1 MKKSFVSVICLST
14 ILINGIGCRNEPE
27 KDYPVKPVE
36 FTKVKVTDDFWL
48 PRIKTNQNVTIPFA
62 MKQNEKTGRVD
73 NFAIVGGKIEGKY
86 KGERYNDTDVYKVME
101 GAAYTLATGPDPKLE
116 NSLDELIAV
125 IAAAQEE
132 DGYLF
137 TPRTAAPKN
146 PVIGIGEERWSNL
159 AVSHELYNA
168 GHMYEAAVAY
178 FLATGKRNFL
188 DIAIKNADLL
198 VRTFGPDKLKAT
210 SGHQEVEIGLVKLYR
225 ITGNEDYLKLAKY
238 FLDQRGKDL
247 ELKIYPEGHR
257 FSIYNN
263 PTQIQAHKPVLEQEE
278 AVGHAVRAVY
288 MYAGMADVA
297 ALTGSEEYIQ
307 AIKRLWENVVDKK
320 MSLTGGL
327 GARHDRERFGE
338 NYELPNL
345 TSYNETC
352 AAIGSV
358 FWNHRLFLLHKDAK
372 YIDILERTLYN
383 AVIVGVSLEGDTFF
397 YPNPLASDGKFKF
410 NKGAACR
417 QPWFGTAC
425 CPGNIARF
433 IPSVPGYIYAA
444 TGDAIYVNLFV
455 ASEANI
461 ELQDNAIHV
470 KQITGYPWEGQ
481 VQIEVFPTHEAE
493 FGMFVRIPGWAQN
506 RPVPGD
512 LYHYMET
519 YKGKPTLA
527 VNGEAMD
534 LDLVRG
540 YARILRTWKDGDV
553 IMLELPMPVRRVQS
567 HPNVVENTGKIAL
580 ERGPLVYCVEGIDH
594 DGEALNLIL
603 PENAEC
609 FVEYDPDFLEGLVVI
624 KGKAFQSGK
633 IRELTAIPYYAWS
646 HRGVGEMTVWLDRE
660 K

>member
-1 MKKSFVSVICLST
+1 
-14 ILINGIGCRNEPE
+14 
-27 KDYPVKPVE
+27 
-36 FTKVKVTDDFWL
+36 
-48 PRIKTNQNVTIPFA
+48 
-62 MKQNEKTGRVD
+62 
-73 NFAIVGGKIEGKY
+73 
-86 KGERYNDTDVYKVME
+86 
-101 GAAYTLATGPDPKLE
+101 
-116 NSLDELIAV
+116 
-125 IAAAQEE
+125 
-132 DGYLF
+132 
-137 TPRTAAPKN
+137 
-146 PVIGIGEERWSNL
+146 
-159 AVSHELYNA
+159 
-168 GHMYEAAVAY
+168 
-178 FLATGKRNFL
+178 
-188 DIAIKNADLL
+188 
-198 VRTFGPDKLKAT
+198 
-210 SGHQEVEIGLVKLYR
+210 
-225 ITGNEDYLKLAKY
+225 
-238 FLDQRGKDL
+238 
-247 ELKIYPEGHR
+247 
-257 FSIYNN
+257 
-263 PTQIQAHKPVLEQEE
+263 
-278 AVGHAVRAVY
+278 
-288 MYAGMADVA
+288 
-297 ALTGSEEYIQ
+297 
-307 AIKRLWENVVDKK
+307 
-320 MSLTGGL
+320 
-327 GARHDRERFGE
+327 
-338 NYELPNL
+338 
-345 TSYNETC
+345 
-352 AAIGSV
+352 
-358 FWNHRLFLLHKDAK
+358 
-372 YIDILERTLYN
+372 
-383 AVIVGVSLEGDTFF
+383 
-397 YPNPLASDGKFKF
+397 
-410 NKGAACR
+410 
-417 QPWFGTAC
+417 
-425 CPGNIARF
+425 
-433 IPSVPGYIYAA
+433 VPGYIYAA

>member
-1 MKKSFVSVICLST
+1 MKKSFGFIVCIFLALMAEIACQKEAK
-14 ILINGIGCRNEPE
+14 G
-27 KDYPVKPVE
+27 DYPVKPVE
-36 FTKVKVTDDFWL
+36 FTKVKVMDDFWL
-48 PRIKTNQNVTIPFA
+48 PRIKTNQNITIPFA
-62 MKQNEKTGRVD
+62 MQQNEKTGRVD
-73 NFAIVGGKIEGKY
+73 NFAIAGGLIEGEY

-101 GAAYTLATGPDPKLE
+101 GASYTLATDPDPELE
-116 NSLDELIAV
+116 KSLDKLISV

-137 TPRTAAPKN
+137 TPRTAAPKK

-225 ITGNEDYLKLAKY
+225 VTGNEDYLKLAKY

-247 ELKIYPEGHR
+247 ELKIYPKGHR
-257 FSIYNN
+257 FSIYNE
-263 PTQIQAHKPVLEQEE
+263 PTQIQAHKPVLEQKE
-278 AVGHAVRAVY
+278 AVGHAVRAMY

-307 AIKRLWENVVDKK
+307 AINRLWENVVNKK
-320 MSLTGGL
+320 MAVTGGL
-327 GARHDRERFGE
+327 GAHHDRERFGE

-358 FWNHRLFLLHKDAK
+358 MWNLRLFLLHRDAM
-372 YIDILERTLYN
+372 YIDTLERTLYN

-397 YPNPLASDGKFKF
+397 YPNPLAADGKYRF

-433 IPSVPGYIYAA
+433 IPSMPGYIYAA

-455 ASEANI
+455 TSEADI
-461 ELQDNAIHV
+461 ELQKNAIRV
-470 KQITGYPWEGQ
+470 KQKTEYPWEGQ
-481 VQIEVFPTHEAE
+481 IQIEVFPTHEAE

-519 YKGKPTLA
+519 YENKPALA
-527 VNGEAMD
+527 VNGESMA
-534 LDLVRG
+534 LDLVKG
-540 YARILRTWKDGDV
+540 YAFIHRTWKKGDV
-553 IMLELPMPVRRVQS
+553 IKLDLPMPVRRVKS
-567 HPNVVENTGKIAL
+567 HPNVVENTGKVAL

-594 DGEALNLIL
+594 ESKALDLVL
-603 PENAEC
+603 PEESEV
-609 FVEYDPDFLEGLVVI
+609 FVEFVPDLLDGLVVI
-624 KGKAFQSGK
+624 KGKALRNGK
-633 IRELTAIPYYAWS
+633 TRELTAIPYYAWS
-646 HRGVGEMTVWLDRE
+646 HRGVGEMTVWLRSE
-660 K
+660 R